1 VEVKNSGG
9 AIEESRVEI
18 MIEEYPEV
26 IIVGMVVVCSVGL
39 VWQAT
44 NLLQVMLTGLL
55 ELMCGLWL
63 ILVS

>member
-1 VEVKNSGG
+1 
-9 AIEESRVEI
+9 